1 MALFCTK
8 HSFTSDTVCFM
19 QMLTHMH
26 THTCCQGAPVSN
38 FWWVVLWWAKYH
50 DKHSAWFIKLL
61 HAHCHDQ
68 IHVGHICMLLS
79 YLIQNTLQ
87 WIWSAASQYI
97 AAWLHCC
104 WQLRNALGS
113 KVQYRFSSLFE
124 CLENE
129 LMRYSHVCQAV
140 VVSMTLVTVAL
151 YINVLNGYQCS
162 DWTSMVFVSE
172 SSITSNCQSA
182 AWHTDSSSTI
192 CSWVPCARIRT
203 FWASAK
209 GWEIPK
215 PQHKDQNLSVGT
227 KILISKQAMGK
238 DRQAD
243 T

>member
-1 MALFCTK
+1 MTNILPG
-8 HSFTSDTVCFM
+8 SSSYYMPTVMIRSMWDMFA
-19 QMLTHMH
+19 
-26 THTCCQGAPVSN
+26 CCLVTVILYRIHYSG
-38 FWWVVLWWAKYH
+38 F
-50 DKHSAWFIKLL
+50 DLL
-61 HAHCHDQ
+61 HP
-68 IHVGHICMLLS
+68 
-79 YLIQNTLQ
+79 N
-87 WIWSAASQYI
+87 I

-182 AWHTDSSSTI
+182 AWHTDSSTI